1 MIIIVLLMHC
11 SIISEHVLFM
21 PHYCFE
27 HNFRDFFH
35 RKRLAGEL
43 IESNFNFVS
52 QRKGLQTQTLAS
64 LAVNRKGLAVVVEK
78 VVRTEPLGRVQHVDG
93 TANDVIS
100 WVAAV
105 AGAACSRPVHDEL
118 CWENAIL
125 EAKEFVA
132 FEEAIKATFHNST
145 SLCLVFA
152 HLAAHHRIIVI
163 VLTIDLCSC
172 EVDHLIISH
181 IYSCKFVIR
190 F

>member
-1 MIIIVLLMHC
+1 MIIIVLLMLC

-43 IESNFNFVS
+43 IQSNFNFVS
-52 QRKGLQTQTLAS
+52 QRKGL
-64 LAVNRKGLAVVVEK
+64 
-78 VVRTEPLGRVQHVDG
+78 PLGRVQHVG
-93 TANDVIS
+93 GAANDVIS
-100 WVAAV
+100 RVAAV

-118 CWENAIL
+118 CWGNAIL

-145 SLCLVFA
+145 SLWLVFA
-152 HLAAHHRIIVI
+152 HLAAYHRIIVI

-172 EVDHLIISH
+172 EVDHLIITH